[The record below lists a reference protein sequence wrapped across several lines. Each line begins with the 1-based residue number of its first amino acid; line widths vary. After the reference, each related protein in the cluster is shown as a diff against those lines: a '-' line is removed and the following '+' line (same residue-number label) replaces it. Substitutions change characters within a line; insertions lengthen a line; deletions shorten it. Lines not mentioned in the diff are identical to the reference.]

1 MGKGRSAIFI
11 QTIHLPKS
19 PAMLEDIQELGNV
32 MCYCGYIFGAVG
44 GQLLSMLV
52 RHHRRRTV
60 SVLHS
65 TMHAWDKHA

>member
-44 GQLLSMLV
+44 GQTPQYVGTTPPTTNSICITFYNTCMG
-52 RHHRRRTV
+52 
-60 SVLHS
+60 
-65 TMHAWDKHA
+65 